1 MHQIIT
7 SSPSA
12 PTEIIAIVSQK
23 GGVGKT
29 TTAINLSIALVA
41 AGRAVLLLDL
51 DPHGYAGHTLVGGI
65 YASGTERILR
75 DGAMAID
82 SITATEIPDLFLAP
96 ASPGLAGIESE
107 LALLGDSRT
116 RLHQAL
122 ATLPMFPIHFDYVVI
137 DCPPSVGLLTL
148 NALAAAHRILLPLP
162 AESFLIEGLPTL
174 LKTINR
180 LRAGLRQ
187 PLHGVHILIVQ
198 RTQST
203 STHNLIGEL
212 RQDYGSL
219 MLLTEIPY
227 HNAVRDAA
235 ERGRP
240 LLAHCLTCDISQ
252 AYLGLAA
259 EWLTLSEL
267 SQDNRHETGR
277 QIRARQEHMSQ
288 FHEIMCKRIQA
299 WLMDPSSLLYDE
311 SWESK
316 RHQDVQVLQ
325 AIFQDAPAQRRT
337 RFLPLV
343 LPLLGL
349 IAGLFA
355 WSYLQPLDSPWRMTL
370 DPMLGRIEH
379 TIVALGLIDAEPRPP
394 VAPRPTATAS
404 EARDPT
410 AVTKGSTMLA
420 RPAEAS
426 VQPGAVASSAGPEI
440 HKTTAV
446 ENTEAQ
452 DAQKEGGVTE
462 ESSMVAIVDTLAVYP
477 PARSGPAQESG
488 PTHPAGNTAASNP
501 PAMRSGWREI
511 AVPSLP
517 HYRWQAQLL
526 AGRSLDR
533 IKEDS
538 QKFLMEFSSQLQELT
553 LVIIQTRY
561 GDARDEIYRL
571 RVLDFPSFQDA
582 TAWCAEI
589 RTRGRDCL
597 VTRVSPVTR

>member
-7 SSPSA
+7 NPSSA

-41 AGRAVLLLDL
+41 AGRTVLLLDL

-65 YASGTERILR
+65 HASGTERILR
-75 DGAMAID
+75 TAAVGID

-122 ATLPMFPIHFDYVVI
+122 ATLSMFPIHFDYVVI

-148 NALAAAHRILLPLP
+148 NALAAAHRIIVPVTP
-162 AESFLIEGLPTL
+162 ESFVIEGLPIL

-187 PLHGVHILIVQ
+187 PLHSVQMLIVQ

-203 STHNLIGEL
+203 TTQALIGAL
-212 RQDYGSL
+212 RQDYGNL

-227 HNAVRDAA
+227 HNVVRDAA
-235 ERGRP
+235 EHRRL
-240 LLAHCLTCDISQ
+240 LLAYCLTCDISQ
-252 AYLGLAA
+252 AYLDLAA
-259 EWLTLSEL
+259 EWLTLPDS
-267 SQDNRHETGR
+267 SQDNRDETGR
-277 QIRARQEHMSQ
+277 QIRARQERMSQ
-288 FHEIMCKRIQA
+288 LREIMSKRIQA

-311 SWESK
+311 NWESK

-325 AIFQDAPAQRRT
+325 AIFQDASAHRRT
-337 RFLPLV
+337 RFLPVL

-349 IAGLFA
+349 MIALLA
-355 WSYLQPLDSPWRMTL
+355 WSHLQPPDSPWRKTS
-370 DPMLGRIEH
+370 DPIFGMIEH
-379 TIVALGLIDAEPRPP
+379 AIVALDLTGAESKSP
-394 VAPRPTATAS
+394 VAPLPAATAS
-404 EARDPT
+404 KAGPSV
-410 AVTKGSTMLA
+410 AVTE
-420 RPAEAS
+420 RPTVPVRPVEES
-426 VQPGAVASSAGPEI
+426 VQPGANASSAGPEI
-440 HKTTAV
+440 QETTAAD
-446 ENTEAQ
+446 NTEAS
-452 DAQKEGGVTE
+452 KEGGVTE
-462 ESSMVAIVDTLAVYP
+462 ESSIVTIVDTLAPHP
-477 PARSGPAQESG
+477 PVMSGQESE
-488 PTHPAGNTAASNP
+488 PAHPAGDTESSTS
-501 PAMRSGWREI
+501 PAKRPGLREI
-511 AVPSLP
+511 AVPSP
-517 HYRWQAQLL
+517 PQYRWQAQLL

-533 IKEDS
+533 VKEDS
-538 QKFLMEFSSQLQELT
+538 QKFLLEFSSQLQDLT

-561 GDARDEIYRL
+561 GDARDEVYRL
-571 RVLDFPSFQDA
+571 RVLDFPTSQAA

-597 VTRVSPVTR
+597 VTRVSPVSR

>member
-7 SSPSA
+7 SPSSA

-65 YASGTERILR
+65 HASGTERILR
-75 DGAMAID
+75 TGAVGID
-82 SITATEIPDLFLAP
+82 TITATEIPDLFLAP

-122 ATLPMFPIHFDYVVI
+122 ATLQMFPIHFDYVVI

-148 NALAAAHRILLPLP
+148 NALAAAHRIIVPVTP
-162 AESFLIEGLPTL
+162 ESFVIEGLPIL

-187 PLHGVHILIVQ
+187 PLHSVQMLIAQ

-203 STHNLIGEL
+203 TTQALLGAL
-212 RQDYGSL
+212 RQDYGNL

-227 HNAVRDAA
+227 HNVVRDAA
-235 ERGRP
+235 EHRRL
-240 LLAHCLTCDISQ
+240 LLAYCLSCDISQ
-252 AYLGLAA
+252 AYLDLAA
-259 EWLTLSEL
+259 EWLTLSDS
-267 SQDNRHETGR
+267 SQDNRDETGR
-277 QIRARQEHMSQ
+277 QIRARQERMSQ
-288 FHEIMCKRIQA
+288 LREIMSKRIQA

-311 SWESK
+311 NWESK

-325 AIFQDAPAQRRT
+325 AIFQDASPHRRA
-337 RFLPLV
+337 RFLPV
-343 LPLLGL
+343 ILPLLGL
-349 IAGLFA
+349 MVALLA
-355 WSYLQPLDSPWRMTL
+355 WSHFQPPDSPWRKTS
-370 DPMLGRIEH
+370 DPMFGMIEH
-379 TIVALGLIDAEPRPP
+379 AMIALDLTGAESKSPVAPLPAATTPQAGPP
-394 VAPRPTATAS
+394 VAVTEKPT
-404 EARDPT
+404 
-410 AVTKGSTMLA
+410 VLA
-420 RPAEAS
+420 RPAEES
-426 VQPGAVASSAGPEI
+426 VQPGAGHSSAGPEI
-440 HKTTAV
+440 QETTAAD
-446 ENTEAQ
+446 NTEAS
-452 DAQKEGGVTE
+452 KEVGVIE
-462 ESSMVAIVDTLAVYP
+462 ESSIVAIVDTLATHP
-477 PARSGPAQESG
+477 TARSVPAQESES
-488 PTHPAGNTAASNP
+488 THPAGNTAASNP

-511 AVPSLP
+511 AVPSP
-517 HYRWQAQLL
+517 PQYRWQAQLL

-533 IKEDS
+533 VKEDS
-538 QKFLMEFSSQLQELT
+538 QKFLLEFSSQLQDLT

-561 GDARDEIYRL
+561 GDARDEVYRL
-571 RVLDFPSFQDA
+571 RVLDFPTSQAA

-597 VTRVSPVTR
+597 VTRVSPVSR